1 MAEKK
6 EFWFGKVNFMSLLNL
21 PDQFTGK
28 PMMPPERASGQG
40 HRRKA
45 NAGAHKAPSVPTQ
58 LTKSSG
64 QRAVDKEQGRGAAQT
79 KRAADDTAED
89 AAEDAVDDAANGS
102 TASSIHQRSA
112 N

>member
-28 PMMPPERASGQG
+28 PMMPPERTSGQG

-64 QRAVDKEQGRGAAQT
+64 QRAVDKEQGRGAR
-79 KRAADDTAED
+79 RADKE
-89 AAEDAVDDAANGS
+89 
-102 TASSIHQRSA
+102 SSG
-112 N
+112 